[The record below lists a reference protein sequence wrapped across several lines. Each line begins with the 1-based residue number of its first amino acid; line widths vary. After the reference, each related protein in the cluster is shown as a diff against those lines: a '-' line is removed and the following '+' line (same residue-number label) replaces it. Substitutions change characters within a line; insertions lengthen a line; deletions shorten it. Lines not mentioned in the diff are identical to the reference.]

1 MQRLERPY
9 IIVIEAPRFAPDG
22 YPIEIGIA
30 MDLSRL
36 LFGKMVYS
44 DGWVVDQPWLTK
56 LFYAAHVP
64 QDFRISALELILT
77 EAQMAIHMALFGGLG
92 VIHCNNT
99 IEGERSRPACAPLQS
114 PHSARHLHTGRDSPL
129 TPTPQ

>member
-1 MQRLERPY
+1 MRRLERPCN
-9 IIVIEAPRFAPDG
+9 IVIEAPSFAPDG

-64 QDFRISALELILT
+64 QDLRISALELILT
-77 EAQMAIHMALFGGLG
+77 EAQMAMWHDTKDRL
-92 VIHCNNT
+92 VR
-99 IEGERSRPACAPLQS
+99 EK
-114 PHSARHLHTGRDSPL
+114 HLHRHRASDDAQL
-129 TPTPQ
+129 I

>member
-1 MQRLERPY
+1 MRHLERPY

-77 EAQMAIHMALFGGLG
+77 EAQMAIWHDTKDRLVREM
-92 VIHCNNT
+92 
-99 IEGERSRPACAPLQS
+99 
-114 PHSARHLHTGRDSPL
+114 HLHRHRASDDAQLIQETYIQTLHETGEA
-129 TPTPQ
+129 

>member
-1 MQRLERPY
+1 MRHLERPY

-44 DGWVVDQPWLTK
+44 DGWVVDQPWHK
-56 LFYAAHVP
+56 
-64 QDFRISALELILT
+64 ALLHGT
-77 EAQMAIHMALFGGLG
+77 CTSGFPYQ
-92 VIHCNNT
+92 
-99 IEGERSRPACAPLQS
+99 CAGT
-114 PHSARHLHTGRDSPL
+114 HTD
-129 TPTPQ
+129 

>member
-1 MQRLERPY
+1 MRRLERPY

-77 EAQMAIHMALFGGLG
+77 EAQMAIWHDTKDRLVREM
-92 VIHCNNT
+92 
-99 IEGERSRPACAPLQS
+99 
-114 PHSARHLHTGRDSPL
+114 HLHRHRASDDAQLIQETYIQTLHETGEA
-129 TPTPQ
+129 

>member
-1 MQRLERPY
+1 VRHLERPY

-77 EAQMAIHMALFGGLG
+77 EAQMAIWHDTKDRLVREM
-92 VIHCNNT
+92 
-99 IEGERSRPACAPLQS
+99 
-114 PHSARHLHTGRDSPL
+114 HLHRHRASDDAQLIQETYIQTLHETGEA
-129 TPTPQ
+129 